1 MSLTDLARPGPKA
14 EMRKMMKRTFLAL
27 AALLALT
34 AGPGAAAEERMIETF
49 DKAPET
55 RWRFIADT
63 VMGGVSTGRV
73 DFRTENSTAYARLTG
88 SVSTENNGGFIQF
101 RTRLDTPPP
110 DGTEGVRLSVR
121 GNNQRYFV
129 HLRTKGTLL
138 PWQYYQA
145 GFEAR
150 ADWAEIRLPLTAF
163 EPSGWLLADTPAA
176 ASLTSIGIVAF
187 GRDHEAEIEVRE
199 VGFY

>member
-1 MSLTDLARPGPKA
+1 
-14 EMRKMMKRTFLAL
+14 MMKRTFLAL
-27 AALLALT
+27 AVMLVFSAQ
-34 AGPGAAAEERMIETF
+34 PGGAAEERMLETF
-49 DKAPET
+49 DKNPET

-73 DFRTENSTAYARLTG
+73 DFRTEDGIAYARLTG

-129 HLRTKGTLL
+129 HLRTTGTLL

-150 ADWAEIRLPLTAF
+150 ADWTEVRLPLTAF

-176 ASLTSIGIVAF
+176 TSLTSIGIVAF
-187 GRDHEAEIEVRE
+187 GRDHKAKIEVRE

>member
-1 MSLTDLARPGPKA
+1 
-14 EMRKMMKRTFLAL
+14 MRKMMKRTFLAL
-27 AALLALT
+27 AVMLAFS
-34 AGPGAAAEERMIETF
+34 ARPGGAAEERMLETF
-49 DKAPET
+49 DKNPET

-63 VMGGVSTGRV
+63 VMGGVSTGKV
-73 DFRTENSTAYARLTG
+73 DFLTENGMAYARLTG

-129 HLRTKGTLL
+129 HLRTTCTLL

-145 GFEAR
+145 GFEAPT
-150 ADWAEIRLPLTAF
+150 DWTEVRLPLTAF
-163 EPSGWLLADTPAA
+163 EPSGWLLADTPGA
-176 ASLTSIGIVAF
+176 ASLTSVGIVAF
-187 GRDHEAEIEVRE
+187 GRDHEAKIEVRE